1 MISMSLNSFFIKKPL
16 KNNGKLYFLRLWQID
31 MSSIGYFSRLFVG
44 ENILSVERTKN
55 GDKGTGK
62 VNKSRNNDVSDNL
75 NAGNFIVNG
84 NVWEPTTVTIKINGR
99 SNYILTKLRLLK
111 PNLPKTQ
118 LARELLEEA
127 LLKIDEKITEL

>member
-1 MISMSLNSFFIKKPL
+1 MLKEQKKME
-16 KNNGKLYFLRLWQID
+16 I
-31 MSSIGYFSRLFVG
+31 
-44 ENILSVERTKN
+44 
-55 GDKGTGK
+55 TGK

>member
-1 MISMSLNSFFIKKPL
+1 
-16 KNNGKLYFLRLWQID
+16 

-44 ENILSVERTKN
+44 ENILSVERTKKN

>member
-1 MISMSLNSFFIKKPL
+1 M
-16 KNNGKLYFLRLWQID
+16 
-31 MSSIGYFSRLFVG
+31 
-44 ENILSVERTKN
+44 
-55 GDKGTGK
+55 
-62 VNKSRNNDVSDNL
+62 NKSRNNDVSDNL
-75 NAGNFIVNG
+75 NAGNFIVNS